1 MFTTNCQYSCI
12 NVSHFFCHI
21 SGLVVVGLL
30 LSGYVKYRKCVAW
43 FGYFYAWLGQREILC
58 ETWKRQQKESKYGFR
73 GRENNIIANKWRCGH
88 EGRNVVV
95 ARVAGS
101 NRGALPKME
110 HGTPRGGG

>member
-73 GRENNIIANKWRCGH
+73 GRED
-88 EGRNVVV
+88 RNSIKTEQHYCQQV
-95 ARVAGS
+95 AMRP
-101 NRGALPKME
+101 RGPE
-110 HGTPRGGG
+110 RGGGARGGL